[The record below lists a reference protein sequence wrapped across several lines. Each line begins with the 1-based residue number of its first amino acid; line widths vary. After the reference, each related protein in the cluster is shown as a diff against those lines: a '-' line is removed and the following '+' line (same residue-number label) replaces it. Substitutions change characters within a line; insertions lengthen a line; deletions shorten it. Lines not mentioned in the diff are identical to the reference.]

1 VLVTVTASDPDPGDV
16 LTYAIT
22 GGNATGLFA
31 INPAS
36 GAISLASGKTLDYET
51 ATQHQL
57 TVTVS
62 DKRGL
67 QDQAAV
73 TINVTDVAE
82 PPPGGRWPDWPLP
95 RALRSTASVTF
106 LRVAPVAPVLSSW
119 RTSPVAGNN

>member
-1 VLVTVTASDPDPGDV
+1 MVLATVTASDPDPGDV

-22 GGNATGLFA
+22 AGNAAGLFA

-62 DKRGL
+62 DQRGRS
-67 QDQAAV
+67 DTAAA

-82 PPPGGRWPDWPLP
+82 PLPLEG
-95 RALRSTASVTF
+95 
-106 LRVAPVAPVLSSW
+106 PVARLAVTPG
-119 RTSPVAGNN
+119 A